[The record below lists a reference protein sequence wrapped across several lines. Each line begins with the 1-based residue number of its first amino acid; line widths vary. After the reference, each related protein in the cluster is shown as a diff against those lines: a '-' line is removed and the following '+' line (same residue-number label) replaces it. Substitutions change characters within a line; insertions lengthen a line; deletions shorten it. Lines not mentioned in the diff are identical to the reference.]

1 MKKKDYIFNLKNL
14 IKNRVLFHAPQGED
28 EPKFNDV
35 LDLGIDL
42 NYPVF
47 IMEKPLKKR
56 VVEAFLQAGKEVEFN
71 LILKEENKTLLSNLE
86 RCYVLSEDKIDLL
99 KEFNINYKAI
109 SNYVPDQEKDF
120 LKLNDKALVFKE
132 NLFYF
137 ESQGYYNAIYYKVK
151 KFLLNGENY
160 IIELTNTSGKTADF
174 RASYLKNL
182 PKGYYRFLT
191 TKNGLKM
198 SNLTSTEDLFLNTNL
213 KNCYKFCSCLDG
225 VDHSNCCRVE
235 VDAKLTVKGY
245 QKRVLFINFGEK
257 EFDLKSFSQMQDYFN
272 LSQRKNQEVFGLK
285 IVSKNKVFERYFNQI
300 LPEKIWGS
308 WLNGTRDE
316 VCEKEYKRIRDNI
329 VSSDGKS
336 VVFRPN
342 SYNISQI
349 SLFDGKKFKK
359 ISLSQ

>member
-1 MKKKDYIFNLKNL
+1 
-14 IKNRVLFHAPQGED
+14 
-28 EPKFNDV
+28 
-35 LDLGIDL
+35 
-42 NYPVF
+42 
-47 IMEKPLKKR
+47 
-56 VVEAFLQAGKEVEFN
+56 
-71 LILKEENKTLLSNLE
+71 
-86 RCYVLSEDKIDLL
+86 
-99 KEFNINYKAI
+99 
-109 SNYVPDQEKDF
+109 
-120 LKLNDKALVFKE
+120 
-132 NLFYF
+132 
-137 ESQGYYNAIYYKVK
+137 
-151 KFLLNGENY
+151 
-160 IIELTNTSGKTADF
+160 
-174 RASYLKNL
+174 
-182 PKGYYRFLT
+182 
-191 TKNGLKM
+191 M

-316 VCEKEYKRIRDNI
+316 LCEKEYKRIRDNI